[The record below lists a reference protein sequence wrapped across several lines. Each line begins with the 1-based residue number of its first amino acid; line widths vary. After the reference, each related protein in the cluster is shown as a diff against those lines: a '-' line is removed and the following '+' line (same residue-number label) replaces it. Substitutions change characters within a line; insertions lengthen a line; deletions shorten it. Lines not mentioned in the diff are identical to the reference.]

1 MQHCSVIKKRNL
13 CHVLY
18 WSFLLLIFH
27 QGGSSENESTSQGH
41 RVNIQQ
47 KLQEKKQ
54 KQLAEL
60 KVIEE
65 EIKQGKHQRPGGTPT
80 PLEPPPPPP
89 PRGKQPP
96 QSNTCEILL
105 APYYLDNEQDEQ
117 QDYYDWTSGGH
128 TAPIYRLSEKDGE
141 VDHDQMYKSYRMASD
156 LDSQVSL
163 PRSYTLPR
171 HFKYYRKPKQRKP
184 IRTEHF
190 IASTNSSDGDVDS
203 ADENESDQSSH
214 TASQLGANIRLTQPV
229 FRTKHETKL

>member
-128 TAPIYRLSEKDGE
+128 TAPLYR
-141 VDHDQMYKSYRMASD
+141 
-156 LDSQVSL
+156 
-163 PRSYTLPR
+163 
-171 HFKYYRKPKQRKP
+171 
-184 IRTEHF
+184 
-190 IASTNSSDGDVDS
+190 
-203 ADENESDQSSH
+203 
-214 TASQLGANIRLTQPV
+214 
-229 FRTKHETKL
+229 